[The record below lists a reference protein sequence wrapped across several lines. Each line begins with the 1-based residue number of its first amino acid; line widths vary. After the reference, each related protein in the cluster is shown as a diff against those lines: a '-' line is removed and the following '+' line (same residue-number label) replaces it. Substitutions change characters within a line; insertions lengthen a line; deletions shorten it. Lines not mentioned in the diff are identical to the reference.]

1 MVAFRGLNRD
11 NLRNMAGPGNGVI
24 DSKLTAKQRLFA
36 ERYATNGGNA
46 AEATRSAGYN
56 CPDGTGSAIGY
67 QLLQKPHVKAQIYA
81 IQSHKIEGPLASV
94 ALGTLES
101 IMRDDEAPAPARVR
115 AATWVLESAGHG
127 RKGTTE
133 EQGRDE
139 ESLSAMSIDKLQEH
153 VAKIQADIAK
163 VQQAEVIEIGD
174 GSKAEDRAQAE
185 PEP

>member
-1 MVAFRGLNRD
+1 
-11 NLRNMAGPGNGVI
+11 MAGPNNGAT
-24 DSKLTAKQRLFA
+24 DQSLSPKLTAFA
-36 ERYATNGGNA
+36 HSYAVNGGNA
-46 AEATRSAGYN
+46 AEAVRDAGYQ
-56 CPDGTGSAIGY
+56 CKAGTESALGWQI
-67 QLLQKPHVKAQIYA
+67 LQKPKVKAQIHA
-81 IQSHKIEGPLASV
+81 IQSHKIEGPLASL
-94 ALGTLES
+94 AMGTLEG
-101 IMRDDEAPAPARVR
+101 IMKDNDAPAPARVR

-174 GSKAEDRAQAE
+174 GPKAEDRAQAE

>member
-1 MVAFRGLNRD
+1 MVAFRARNGD
-11 NLRNMAGPGNGVI
+11 NLRNMAGERKVAANGT
-24 DSKLTAKQRLFA
+24 LTAKQAKFVSAYVR
-36 ERYATNGGNA
+36 NGGNA
-46 AEATRSAGYN
+46 TQAAREAKYGVSDHDHHTRGWE
-56 CPDGTGSAIGY
+56 
-67 QLLQKPHVKAQIYA
+67 LLQKTHVKAEIYRL
-81 IQSHKIEGPLASV
+81 QDQKICGNLASV
-94 ALGTLES
+94 ALGTLET
-101 IMRDDEAPAPARVR
+101 IMKDNEAPAPARVR